1 MSLDVLSFIFA
12 WIVAVSFCI
21 DYIKTAKNKIVIFI
35 LFLFS
40 LHCFI
45 YGIYIF
51 SSWSDVVSQKST
63 NWLSENPGAENVP
76 TIFLLIPVYPY
87 MLLLFGFTGLIIY
100 SKYLK
105 KKMIITKSK
114 WNTPLYKVD
123 EKS

>member
-105 KKMIITKSK
+105 KK
-114 WNTPLYKVD
+114 
-123 EKS
+123 

>member
-1 MSLDVLSFIFA
+1 MELLLEVFCTQSIKRVTKYKMGVLTFIFA

-51 SSWSDVVSQKST
+51 SSWGDVVSQRSVS
-63 NWLSENPGAENVP
+63 WLSNNPGAENVP
-76 TIFLLIPVYPY
+76 TVFLLIPLYPY
-87 MLLLFGFTGLIIY
+87 ILLLFGFTGIITY
-100 SKYLK
+100 SKYLRK
-105 KKMIITKSK
+105 K
-114 WNTPLYKVD
+114 
-123 EKS
+123 